1 MLLSFH
7 INGQCMDSKK
17 AARQQT
23 FRRLLR
29 YIKPY
34 RIAFIAAVIGMIG
47 YAGVDTFFI
56 YHFETL
62 IDDGLGQGNPTIL
75 IYGAI
80 FVPFVFLLRGFFN
93 FISTYFLSYVGFRI
107 VTVMRQQLFE
117 HLMRVPV
124 SYHDK
129 VSTGDMISKITYDTQ
144 QLAEACSRAI
154 LTLIKEGAFVIGLL
168 SLMMY
173 HSWQLSLVFLLIGP
187 VIAKIVTFVSRRF
200 RKVSGRIQTAMGN
213 VTTTAEQMLN
223 GHKVVVMF
231 EGQKREAERFSE
243 INNVTRQ
250 QNMKLVNIRT
260 ISTSVIQ
267 LIASL
272 SLSMVLIIASF
283 PTMLEQLTPGA
294 FTTLMT
300 AMIMLLR
307 PLKQLTNVNADF
319 QRGLAAAESIFTV
332 LDQQKE
338 VDTGK
343 RVLNRAR
350 GDIEFKDVTFSY
362 PNTDETALQ
371 HVNFKV
377 KAGHSVA
384 LVGRS
389 GSGKSTIS
397 SLLTRF
403 YDYETGSIELDGH
416 DIREYSLK
424 SLRRQFAVVSQN
436 VTLFNDTIANN
447 IAYGAAAKVTPE
459 EIQEAVRLAY
469 CDEFIDNLPQGINTM
484 VGENGVLLSG
494 GQRQRIAIARAL
506 LRDAPVLILDEA
518 TSALDTES
526 ERHIQKALDNLQ
538 QNRTSL
544 VIAHRL
550 STIENA
556 DEILVL
562 ENGKIIERGDH
573 DSLLAKEGAYAQ
585 LHNMQFGGL
594 SE

>member
-1 MLLSFH
+1 
-7 INGQCMDSKK
+7 MDSKK
-17 AARQQT
+17 AVRQQT
-23 FRRLLR
+23 FRRLVKYLR
-29 YIKPY
+29 PY
-34 RIAFIAAVIGMIG
+34 RLAFAAAVIGMIG
-47 YAGVDTFFI
+47 YAGVDTFFF
-56 YHFETL
+56 YHIETL
-62 IDDGLGQGNPTIL
+62 IDDGLGQSNPTIL
-75 IYGAI
+75 LYGAL

-129 VSTGDMISKITYDTQ
+129 VSTGELISKITYDTQ
-144 QLAEACSRAI
+144 QLAEACSKAL
-154 LTLIKEGAFVIGLL
+154 LTLIREGAFVIGLL
-168 SLMMY
+168 GLMIY
-173 HSWQLSLVFLLIGP
+173 HSWQLSIVFLLIGP
-187 VIAKIVTFVSRRF
+187 LIGKVVSVVSRRF
-200 RKVSGRIQTAMGN
+200 RQVSSRIQTAMGN
-213 VTTTAEQMLN
+213 VTTTAEQMIN
-223 GHKVVVMF
+223 GHQVVVMF
-231 EGQKREAERFSE
+231 EGQKREAERFDE
-243 INNVTRQ
+243 INNDTRQ
-250 QNMKLVNIRT
+250 QNMKLVSTRAV
-260 ISTSVIQ
+260 STSVIQ

-272 SLSMVLIIASF
+272 SLSMVLVIASL
-283 PTMLEQLTPGA
+283 PTMLDDLTPGA
-294 FTTLMT
+294 FTALLT

-319 QRGLAAAESIFTV
+319 QRGLAAAASIFAV
-332 LDQQKE
+332 LDQKKE

-343 RVLNRAR
+343 RVLDRAQ
-350 GDIEFKDVTFSY
+350 GEIHFKDVTFSY
-362 PNTDETALQ
+362 PDTEEPALKN
-371 HVNFKV
+371 VSFSV

-416 DIREYSLK
+416 DIREYTLK
-424 SLRRQFAVVSQN
+424 SLRRQFAVVSQS

-447 IAYGAAAKVTPE
+447 IAYGAAGNVSKE
-459 EIQEAVRLAY
+459 RIEEAVRLAY
-469 CDEFIDNLPQGINTM
+469 VNEFTDSLPNGLDTM
-484 VGENGVLLSG
+484 AGENGVMLSG

-526 ERHIQKALDNLQ
+526 ERHIQQALDNLQ

-556 DEILVL
+556 DEILVM
-562 ENGKIIERGDH
+562 EHGRVIERGTH
-573 DSLLAKEGAYAQ
+573 DDLVSQGGAYAQ

-594 SE
+594 E

>member
-1 MLLSFH
+1 
-7 INGQCMDSKK
+7 MDSKK
-17 AARQQT
+17 IVQQKT
-23 FRRLLR
+23 FRRLLG
-29 YIKPY
+29 YVKPY
-34 RIAFIAAVIGMIG
+34 RWAFLLAIVGMIG
-47 YAGVDTFFI
+47 YAGVDTFFF
-56 YHFETL
+56 YHIETL
-62 IDDGLGQGNPTIL
+62 VDDGLGQSNPTIL

-80 FVPFVFLLRGFFN
+80 FVPLVFLLRGLFN
-93 FISTYFLSYVGFRI
+93 FVSTYFLGYVGFHV
-107 VTVMRQQLFE
+107 VTALRQQLFE
-117 HLMRVPV
+117 HLMRLPV
-124 SYHDK
+124 AYHDK

-154 LTLIKEGAFVIGLL
+154 LTLIRDGAFVIGLL
-168 SLMMY
+168 GLMIY

-187 VIAKIVTFVSRRF
+187 VVGKIVVIVSKRF
-200 RKVSGRIQTAMGN
+200 RRVSGRIQTAMGN
-213 VTTTAEQMLN
+213 VTTTSEQMLN
-223 GHKVVVMF
+223 GHQVVVMF
-231 EGQKREAERFSE
+231 EGQKHEADRFE
-243 INNVTRQ
+243 KITNVTRQ
-250 QNMKLVNIRT
+250 QNMKLIST
-260 ISTSVIQ
+260 SSLSTSVIQ

-272 SLSMVLIIASF
+272 SLSMVLVIASF
-283 PTMLEQLTPGA
+283 PSMLEQLSPGA
-294 FTTLMT
+294 FTTLVT

-319 QRGLAAAESIFTV
+319 QRGLAAASSIFAV
-332 LDQQKE
+332 LDEAQE
-338 VDTGK
+338 VDRGT
-343 RVLNRAR
+343 RVLQRAK
-350 GDIEFKDVTFSY
+350 GDLRFNNMTFSY
-362 PNTDETALQ
+362 PGTDSPALQ
-371 HVNFKV
+371 NISFEV
-377 KAGHSVA
+377 KAGHSIA

-424 SLRRQFAVVSQN
+424 SLRRQFAVVSQQ

-447 IAYGAAAKVTPE
+447 IAYGANGNVSDERIKEV
-459 EIQEAVRLAY
+459 VRLAY
-469 CDEFIDNLPQGINTM
+469 VDEFTNNLPNGLNTM
-484 VGENGVLLSG
+484 VGENGVMLSG

-526 ERHIQKALDNLQ
+526 ERHIQKALENLQ

-550 STIENA
+550 STIENV

-562 ENGKIIERGDH
+562 EQGRVIERGTH
-573 DSLLAKEGAYAQ
+573 GALLAKDGAYAQ
-585 LHNMQFGGL
+585 LYKLQFGG

>member
-1 MLLSFH
+1 
-7 INGQCMDSKK
+7 MDSNK
-17 AARQQT
+17 AVQQKT
-23 FRRLLR
+23 FRRLAR

-34 RIAFIAAVIGMIG
+34 RMAFVAAVIGMIG
-47 YAGVDTFFI
+47 YAGVDTFFF
-56 YHFETL
+56 YHIETL
-62 IDDGLGQGNPTIL
+62 IDDGLGESNPTIL
-75 IYGAI
+75 LYGAL
-80 FVPFVFLLRGFFN
+80 FVPLVFLLRGFFN
-93 FISTYFLSYVGFRI
+93 FTSTYFLSYVGFRI

-129 VSTGDMISKITYDTQ
+129 MSTGDLISKITYDTQ

-154 LTLIKEGAFVIGLL
+154 LTLIREGAFVIGLL
-168 SLMMY
+168 GLMIY

-187 VIAKIVTFVSRRF
+187 IIGKVVAVVSKRF
-200 RKVSGRIQTAMGN
+200 RQVSSRIQTAMGN
-213 VTTTAEQMLN
+213 VTTTAEQMIN
-223 GHKVVVMF
+223 GHQVVVMF
-231 EGQKREAERFSE
+231 EGQKREAERFDE
-243 INNVTRQ
+243 INKVTRQ
-250 QNMKLVNIRT
+250 QNMKLVNMRT

-272 SLSMVLIIASF
+272 SLSMVLVIASL
-283 PTMLEQLTPGA
+283 PTMLDELTPGA
-294 FTTLMT
+294 FTTLLT

-319 QRGLAAAESIFTV
+319 QRGLAAAASIFSV

-343 RVLNRAR
+343 RVLDRAR
-350 GDIEFKDVTFSY
+350 GDLRFNHVTFSY
-362 PNTDETALQ
+362 PGAEEPALQ
-371 HVNFKV
+371 DVSFEV
-377 KAGHSVA
+377 KAGHSIA

-403 YDYETGSIELDGH
+403 YDYETGSVELDGH
-416 DIREYSLK
+416 DIREYTLK

-436 VTLFNDTIANN
+436 VTLFNDSIANN
-447 IAYGAAAKVTPE
+447 IAYGAGDEVSQASIE
-459 EIQEAVRLAY
+459 EAVRLAY
-469 CDEFIDNLPQGINTM
+469 VDEFTDSLPHGLDTM
-484 VGENGVLLSG
+484 VGENGVMLSG

-526 ERHIQKALDNLQ
+526 ERHIQEALDNLQ

-550 STIENA
+550 STIESA

-562 ENGKIIERGDH
+562 EHGRVLERGNH
-573 DSLLAKEGAYAQ
+573 EQLIEQNGAYAQ

-594 SE
+594 E